1 MQKERKDGNP
11 LNLPARC
18 HFKHNAFWYIHAQ
31 TGKWENLGADV
42 NKARL
47 KAEHYNRDS
56 ATDQT
61 MSWHIDAYLLHFE
74 KLVELQQKAPR
85 TLLDYQNYAKQLK
98 AAFGDLLPEQ
108 IQAKQIQAYLTSNQQ
123 LGRGVRANR
132 EKALLSAV
140 FSWLIANNKGNVSA
154 NPCRDIARNQESP
167 QRRYISNEQFQSVRQ
182 QAIPAIQ
189 LAMDLAYYTLQNPA
203 DIIKLRRTAIQTDND
218 CVYLKFAHPKSGKPL
233 SIALNQQLQDQLK
246 AALGLSDL
254 SSITDSAVILMS
266 RLGKPYTTS
275 GIAAML
281 HRYQQ
286 VAQVNSFGLQD
297 IKIKGAL
304 DLIAAGT
311 SIEIVHDLLGHST
324 MASTQRF
331 LNLPQS

>member
-56 ATDQT
+56 ATDQA

-218 CVYLKFAHPKSGKPL
+218 SVYLKFAHPKSGKPL
-233 SIALNQQLQDQLK
+233 SI
-246 AALGLSDL
+246 
-254 SSITDSAVILMS
+254 VILDIYFS
-266 RLGKPYTTS
+266 LQFFKSFTGRALIKSVTTLAIILPNNNVDYTLFPIKLIS
-275 GIAAML
+275 CVLSLML
-281 HRYQQ
+281 T
-286 VAQVNSFGLQD
+286 
-297 IKIKGAL
+297 I
-304 DLIAAGT
+304 
-311 SIEIVHDLLGHST
+311 
-324 MASTQRF
+324 F
-331 LNLPQS
+331 LPKHP